1 MLEGESED
9 KSCLWIVTNSAE
21 HLFKQRQTSRRANF
35 CDLRKETHVYNWLT
49 CSVSLFI
56 SPMHFHTR
64 SFFLENGIAHSL
76 RGPKWRPDL
85 FEAQSAFCPIDGE
98 GKAVQFKAT
107 NHATPSNFTA
117 TLCVC
122 VCVWVCVVC
131 VYVFVCV
138 CVCVCGYVDLHCNL
152 TTPSQ
157 HSASTISPPCNKVHS
172 GYVQQCDLNVFTAVT
187 LNLWNYPHAIHTR

>member
-85 FEAQSAFCPIDGE
+85 FEAQSAFCPIDSE

-107 NHATPSNFTA
+107 NHATPSNFAA
-117 TLCVC
+117 TLCVCVC

-131 VYVFVCV
+131 VCMCLCV
-138 CVCVCGYVDLHCNL
+138 CVWVCVGMWTFTV
-152 TTPSQ
+152 
-157 HSASTISPPCNKVHS
+157 ISPHLHS
-172 GYVQQCDLNVFTAVT
+172 IVLQQYHLRVT
-187 LNLWNYPHAIHTR
+187 KFIVATYNSVTWMSLQQ